1 MNLKHLR
8 TNWTTLLFMTQALEK
23 KRILFVRRDLEL
35 WPEDGKRRELIGGD
49 IFVSPSPTWTHQ
61 LVLFKLTA
69 IISRYLEM
77 HVIGQ
82 AVFAPMD
89 LLLPG
94 EDTVQPDFMFISNT
108 RTEIISERGV
118 RGAPDWIVEVLSS
131 SNRDY
136 DLETKR
142 RLYARNGVPVYWAVD
157 PEAREV
163 RVFTPESESKFSVDA
178 VLEVPGLDGFQLDVQ
193 ALFA

>member
-1 MNLKHLR
+1 VLASKLDY
-8 TNWTTLLFMTQALEK
+8 TATMTQALEK
-23 KRILFVRRDLEL
+23 KRISFVRRDLEL

-61 LVLFKLTA
+61 MILRKL
-69 IISRYLEM
+69 IGFVERYLET
-77 HVIGQ
+77 HPVGQ
-82 AVFAPMD
+82 LVFAPMD

-94 EDTVQPDFMFISNT
+94 EDTVQPDFMFISSE

-118 RGAPDWIVEVLSS
+118 RGAPDWIVEVLSP

-142 RLYARNGVPVYWAVD
+142 RLYVRNGVPVYWAVD

-163 RVFTPESESKFSVDA
+163 QVFTLEGESKFSIDA
-178 VLEVPGLDGFQLDVQ
+178 VLDVPGLDGFQLGVQ
-193 ALFA
+193 ELFA